1 MTNHIAS
8 LGTDMLT
15 KLISCSVV
23 RKRCTDSMAIHIASL
38 GTDMPTNFISCSIVH
53 RNARIGDN
61 SHYKPWHRYGYIA
74 V

>member
-23 RKRCTDSMAIHIASL
+23 RKRCTDSMAIHIANL
-38 GTDMPTNFISCSIVH
+38 GTDMLTNPISCSTVH
-53 RNARIGDN
+53 GNAWMCDS
-61 SHYKPWHRYGYIA
+61 SHYKPWHKYVHIA
-74 V
+74 A